1 MRYGVGGMIISP
13 FTSPLAQKSYDRARE
28 NPSGLEGRAGG
39 IHFGIQMG
47 NLLAHISMPLA
58 LTRMS
63 NPHLMSYAYE
73 GLDAAKFGT
82 AAALRSR
89 KEFQIASSRAFRMGE
104 TVGGYVM
111 KGTKYAGRGARF
123 GGRVAVKA
131 VPGLGWSMLAYDV
144 YDLAANR
151 RLFGIQL

>member
-1 MRYGVGGMIISP
+1 MIISP
-13 FTSPLAQKSYDRARE
+13 FSTPLARKSLDRIKNDPLE
-28 NPSGLEGRAGG
+28 LEGRAGA

-47 NLLAHISMPLA
+47 NAMAHLTMPLL

-63 NPHLMSYAYE
+63 NPHLMSYAYK
-73 GLDAAKFGT
+73 GLDASKYGI
-82 AAALRSR
+82 AAAVRSR
-89 KEFQIASSRAFRMGE
+89 KEFQIASSRAYQFGE
-104 TVGGYVM
+104 NVGSFAL
-111 KGTKYAGRGARF
+111 KGTKYAPKAARI
-123 GGRVAVKA
+123 GGKFAVKA

>member
-1 MRYGVGGMIISP
+1 MIISP
-13 FTSPLAQKSYDRARE
+13 FTTPLAQRSYDRARAD
-28 NPSGLEGRAGG
+28 PSELEGRAGG

-47 NLLAHISMPLA
+47 NLLAHTSMPLI

-63 NPHLMSYAYE
+63 NPHIMSYAYK

-82 AAALRSR
+82 AAAIRSR
-89 KEFQIASSRAFRMGE
+89 KEFQMASSAAFRMGE
-104 TVGGYVM
+104 SAGAFAM
-111 KGTKYAGRGARF
+111 KGTRFAGKGARF
-123 GGRVAVKA
+123 GGKFAVRA
-131 VPGLGWSMLAYDV
+131 VPGLGWAMLAYDA

>member
-1 MRYGVGGMIISP
+1 MWNGVGGMIISP
-13 FTSPLAQKSYDRARE
+13 FTTPLAQRSYDRARAE
-28 NPSGLEGRAGG
+28 PSELEGRAGG

-47 NLLAHISMPLA
+47 NLLAHVSMPLI

-63 NPHLMSYAYE
+63 NPHIMSYAYE

-82 AAALRSR
+82 AAAVRSR

-104 TVGGYVM
+104 SIGGYAM
-111 KGTKYAGRGARF
+111 KGTKYAGRGARL
-123 GGRVAVKA
+123 GGKMAVKA